1 MRGEDAQPLFKY
13 LIEKAAFNGFDMSK
27 PNEKEFNDFLLESYP
42 KLLEGNSVKW
52 NFTKFLIGRD
62 GNIVYRYE
70 PTTQPEAMA
79 SDIEE
84 LLKGPK
90 ESNEIP
96 YTGDYNDKKLNTEVN
111 PFDLVYSNMKIQN
124 M

>member
-1 MRGEDAQPLFKY
+1 
-13 LIEKAAFNGFDMSK
+13 
-27 PNEKEFNDFLLESYP
+27 
-42 KLLEGNSVKW
+42 
-52 NFTKFLIGRD
+52 
-62 GNIVYRYE
+62 
-70 PTTQPEAMA
+70 MA

-96 YTGDYNDKKLNTEVN
+96 YTGDYDDKKLNTEVN
-111 PFDLVYSNMKIQN
+111 PFDLVYSNTKIQN